1 MDKPP
6 EMQGDSLDLDG
17 DSAPTAPSYTLR
29 EEAARPRGPLRHDRS
44 LPLPF
49 RVKSGQI
56 RDDVLVLET
65 SSEVVEVPWADIRM
79 VALGMILERV
89 EQAASAYEST
99 LIFGSMEKMMGGVGR
114 MVKGGGGRDDS
125 KITGMREIHLIDLY
139 VAGRQE
145 PFRLDS
151 AHVNYKAFLGQISY
165 VSFQNFFRLVHALAS
180 HARSARFNEPLV
192 HFLARR
198 RDRLHRFHAVY
209 DFEVDIQNKMNAL
222 DQQPGWDSL
231 SLERNTWAEEW
242 VEE

>member
-6 EMQGDSLDLDG
+6 DLEGEFLDLDG
-17 DSAPTAPSYTLR
+17 ETPQERPGYTLR
-29 EEAARPRGPLRHDRS
+29 EEATRPRGPLRHDRS

-56 RDDVLVLET
+56 KDDVLLLET
-65 SSEVVEVPWADIRM
+65 ANEVVEVPWDDVRM
-79 VALGMILERV
+79 VALGMIHERM
-89 EQAASAYEST
+89 ETDAAAYN
-99 LIFGSMEKMMGGVGR
+99 IEKMMSGMTR
-114 MVKGGGGRDDS
+114 MVKGGGGRDES
-125 KITGMREIHLIDLY
+125 KITSMRETHLVDLY

-165 VSFQNFFRLVHALAS
+165 VSFQNFFRLVHALTS
-180 HARSARFNEPLV
+180 HARAAKFNDPLV

-198 RDRLHRFHAVY
+198 RDRVHRFNAVY
-209 DFEVDIQNKMNAL
+209 DFEVDIQNKMQAL
-222 DQQPGWDSL
+222 DQQPGWDKL